1 MDTIIVPTT
10 PPVTADGLKAPFT
23 TVTIAAGISVMF
35 KKNQRYTEDQI
46 DHRHNGTIIWLTVA
60 IRFRPPMRIAATQA
74 ARIREEITTAQEYSP
89 RNGIFTQFDLFGSKK
104 F

>member
-1 MDTIIVPTT
+1 
-10 PPVTADGLKAPFT
+10 
-23 TVTIAAGISVMF
+23 
-35 KKNQRYTEDQI
+35 
-46 DHRHNGTIIWLTVA
+46 
-60 IRFRPPMRIAATQA
+60 MRIAATQA